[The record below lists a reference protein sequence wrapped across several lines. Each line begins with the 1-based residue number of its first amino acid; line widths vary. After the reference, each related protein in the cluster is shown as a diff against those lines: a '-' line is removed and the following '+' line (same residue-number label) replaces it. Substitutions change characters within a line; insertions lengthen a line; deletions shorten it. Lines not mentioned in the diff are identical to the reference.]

1 MSKILPVPASLTTHA
16 SNDLREPATRGGEA
30 LRRASGW
37 AAGLL
42 PVAFAVVL
50 LLAYDTP
57 PRAVVAY
64 LAAFVVS
71 VLLPGTLVHRW
82 LRGRQRLL
90 VTDLALGAATGLAL
104 QLLGW
109 FVFTALG
116 LASWMWLWT
125 VLLVAPFAAVPAL
138 RRHAALGH
146 YPQRLPAGVA
156 WALAALAS
164 GLLWRT
170 SQSWFASSPLPPDS
184 LMWYPDD
191 YWHLA
196 TAAELQRS
204 VLPRVPQVA
213 DLTFTYHWFSNAHM
227 GVMSTLTGIDLPV
240 VVARLW
246 VVPVVLVLAG
256 LAVAVMVTLT
266 GSAWPSLVVA
276 AFLLTSGSLN
286 GITWLGLD
294 GVTAFV
300 PHSPSQIYSL
310 IPLLLVI
317 HVATDVLRGRPVGRG
332 WILLL
337 LVLLFTAGSKSSVLP
352 VLLCGAALAGL
363 VALLR
368 RDGWRRCLS
377 LGGAVLAAMLVMAP
391 LVTGSSAGAG
401 VQAFGI
407 VRRFPVWKEVTGV
420 TNYEIGVNTGLVI
433 PRLGAPGAATL
444 LALILVAYAVQYAW
458 LLAGL
463 SVLSFRRQGDLTAW
477 FLLGTGVAGWWA
489 MMLLDV
495 DGVSQAYFM
504 RGAVVAWHVLAAW
517 GVHRIWSLAAP
528 GGSRRTL
535 AVWAVAGLG
544 VGWLVLQVQNS
555 ISRTD
560 VPPGAKSPPAAVVHG
575 ELVADLA
582 VVVVPL
588 LLGVVVW
595 WVLRRRGS
603 RAALPLLV
611 ALTAAFVLAPVVRPL
626 TDVPGTGGYAPE
638 PSRTISSAE
647 VEAARWVAANTPTR
661 DVVATNLH
669 CLRLLTRPSCDA
681 RSFWVSGLT
690 QRAVLVEGWAYTE
703 AAHEANGRN
712 NLGSRQQP
720 FADPATFALNEAA
733 FTAPTPSGL
742 DRLYARGV
750 RWLYADRRAGK
761 VSPQLATLAHL
772 RLRLGT
778 ADVYELRTPPGAP

>member
-1 MSKILPVPASLTTHA
+1 MPARLMTHG
-16 SNDLREPATRGGEA
+16 SEDLRQPVSDRGEV

-37 AAGLL
+37 AAGVV
-42 PVAFAVVL
+42 PVVFAVVL
-50 LLAYDTP
+50 LVAYDTP
-57 PRAVVAY
+57 RRAVVAY
-64 LAAFVVS
+64 FLAFVVS

-90 VTDLALGAATGLAL
+90 VADLALGAATGLAL

-109 FVFTALG
+109 FLFTALG
-116 LASWMWLWT
+116 LASWMWVWT

-138 RRHAALGH
+138 RRHAAIGR
-146 YPQRLPAGVA
+146 YPQRLPVGAA
-156 WALAALAS
+156 WATAALTS

-170 SQSWFASSPLPPDS
+170 AQSWFVSSPLPPKS

-196 TAAELQRS
+196 AAAELQRS

-240 VVARLW
+240 VIARLW
-246 VVPVVLVLAG
+246 LVPLVLVLAG
-256 LAVAVMVTLT
+256 LAVAVMVKLT
-266 GSAWPSLVVA
+266 GSAWPSLVVI

-294 GVTAFV
+294 GVAAFV
-300 PHSPSQIYSL
+300 AHSPSQTYSL
-310 IPLLLVI
+310 IPMLLVV
-317 HVATDVLRGRPVGRG
+317 HVATDVLRGRPVRRG
-332 WILLL
+332 WILLF
-337 LVLLFTAGSKSSVLP
+337 LVLMFTAGSKSSVLP
-352 VLLCGAALAGL
+352 VLLCGAALAGV

-368 RDGWRRCLS
+368 RDGWRRCLA
-377 LGGAVLAAMLVMAP
+377 LGGALLAAMLVMAP

-401 VQAFGI
+401 VQAFAI
-407 VRRFPVWKEVTGV
+407 VRRFPVWKEVTGL

-433 PRLGAPGAATL
+433 PRLDAPGAATL

-458 LLAGL
+458 LLSGL
-463 SVLSFRRQGDLTAW
+463 SVLSFRRDGDLTAW
-477 FLLGTGVAGWWA
+477 FLLGTGIAGWWA

-517 GVHRIWSLAAP
+517 GVHRIWTTAAA
-528 GGSRRTL
+528 GHRRRRL

-544 VGWLVLQVQNS
+544 LGWLVLKLQNS
-555 ISRTD
+555 LSQDD
-560 VPPGAKSPPAAVVHG
+560 VPAGARSPRAAVVHG
-575 ELVADLA
+575 ELLTDLA

-588 LLGVVVW
+588 LVGLGLW
-595 WVLRRRGS
+595 WVLHRRGS
-603 RAALPLLV
+603 RAALPLIV

-626 TDVPGTGGYAPE
+626 TDVPKPGGYAPE
-638 PSRTISSAE
+638 PSRTVSSAE
-647 VEAARWVAANTPTR
+647 VKAARWVAAHTPTR

-669 CLRLLTRPSCDA
+669 CVRFLTRPSCDA

-690 QRAVLVEGWAYTE
+690 QRAVLVEGWGYTE
-703 AAHEANGRN
+703 AAHEANGKN

-733 FTAPTPSGL
+733 FTAPTRAGL
-742 DRLYARGV
+742 DELYARGV
-750 RWLYADRRAGK
+750 RWLYADRRASK
-761 VSPQLATLAHL
+761 VSPALATLAEL

-778 ADVYELRTPPGAP
+778 ADVYQLRAP

>member
-1 MSKILPVPASLTTHA
+1 MPAPLMTHP
-16 SNDLREPATRGGEA
+16 SDDLREPASRSAEA
-30 LRRASGW
+30 ARRASGW
-37 AAGLL
+37 AAGVV

-50 LLAYDTP
+50 LVAYDTP
-57 PRAVVAY
+57 GRAVAAY
-64 LAAFVVS
+64 FAAFVVS
-71 VLLPGTLVHRW
+71 VVLPGTLVHRW
-82 LRGRQRLL
+82 LRGRQSHL
-90 VTDLALGAATGLAL
+90 VADLALGAATGLAL

-109 FVFTALG
+109 LVFTALG
-116 LASWMWLWT
+116 QASWMWVWT
-125 VLLVAPFAAVPAL
+125 VLLVAPFAVVPAL
-138 RRHAALGH
+138 RRHASVTR
-146 YPQRLPAGVA
+146 YPRRLPVGVA
-156 WALAALAS
+156 WATAALTC
-164 GLLWRT
+164 GLIWRV
-170 SQSWFASSPLPPDS
+170 SQSWFASSPLPPDA

-246 VVPVVLVLAG
+246 VVPVVLLLAG
-256 LAVAVMVTLT
+256 LSVAVIVKLT
-266 GSAWPSLVVA
+266 GSAWPSLVA
-276 AFLLTSGSLN
+276 TAFLLTSGSLN

-332 WILLL
+332 WILLFL
-337 LVLLFTAGSKSSVLP
+337 ALVFTAGSKSSVLP
-352 VLLCGAALAGL
+352 VLLCGAALAGV

-368 RDGWRRCLS
+368 RDGWRRCLT

-391 LVTGSSAGAG
+391 LVTGSSAGSA
-401 VQAFGI
+401 VQVFGI

-433 PRLGAPGAATL
+433 PRLDAPGAATL
-444 LALILVAYAVQYAW
+444 LVLVLVAYAVQYAW

-463 SVLSFRRQGDLTAW
+463 SVLSVRRQGDLTAW
-477 FLLGTGVAGWWA
+477 FLLGTGIAGWWA

-517 GVHRIWSLAAP
+517 GVHRIWTVARD
-528 GGSRRTL
+528 GGRRRL
-535 AVWAVAGLG
+535 AVWAVVGLG
-544 VGWLVLQVQNS
+544 VGWLVLQLQNS
-555 ISRTD
+555 LSRTD
-560 VPPGAKSPPAAVVHG
+560 VPPGAKSPPAAAVHG

-588 LLGVVVW
+588 LLGLVAW

-603 RAALPLLV
+603 WAALPLLV

-626 TDVPGTGGYAPE
+626 TDVPHTGGYAPE

-647 VEAARWVAANTPTR
+647 VRAARWVAANTPSR

-669 CLRLLTRPSCDA
+669 CLRLLTQPGCDA

-720 FADPATFALNEAA
+720 FSDPATFALNEAA
-733 FTAPTPSGL
+733 FTAPSPAGL
-742 DRLYARGV
+742 DALYARGV
-750 RWLYADRRAGK
+750 RWLYADRRAST
-761 VSPQLATLAHL
+761 VSPALATLADL

-778 ADVYELRTPPGAP
+778 ADVYELRAP